1 MEPKVLDTDDT
12 YTLYQ
17 ITSLYDMT
25 ISILVDGDGEE
36 YSTTDLQ
43 GPQPTS
49 LAEVE
54 DYDWINLSD
63 WQYR

>member
-1 MEPKVLDTDDT
+1 MEPIILDADDT

-17 ITSLYDMT
+17 INTFYDT

-36 YSTTDLQ
+36 YSTTDFQ

-63 WQYR
+63 WQYMS

>member
-1 MEPKVLDTDDT
+1 MGPRILDQTET
-12 YTLYQ
+12 ETLYQ
-17 ITSLYDMT
+17 INAVGDLT
-25 ISILVDGDGEE
+25 ISILVCEDGEE

>member
-1 MEPKVLDTDDT
+1 MEPKVLDTDGTD
-12 YTLYQ
+12 TLYQ
-17 ITSLYDMT
+17 ITTVDDLT

-36 YSTTDLQ
+36 YSTTDWQ
-43 GPQPTS
+43 GIQPMS

>member
-1 MEPKVLDTDDT
+1 MEPIILDADDT
-12 YTLYQ
+12 RTLYQ
-17 ITSLYDMT
+17 ITTVDDLT

-36 YSTTDLQ
+36 YSTTDWQ
-43 GPQPTS
+43 GIQPMS
-49 LAEVE
+49 LAEIE

>member
-1 MEPKVLDTDDT
+1 MEPIILDADDT
-12 YTLYQ
+12 RTLYQ
-17 ITSLYDMT
+17 ITTVNDLT
-25 ISILVDGDGEE
+25 ISVLVDRDGEE
-36 YSTTDLQ
+36 YSTTDWQ
-43 GPQPTS
+43 GIQPIS

>member
-1 MEPKVLDTDDT
+1 MEPIILDADDT
-12 YTLYQ
+12 RTLYQ
-17 ITSLYDMT
+17 ITTVDDLT
-25 ISILVDGDGEE
+25 ISILVDEDGEE
-36 YSTTDLQ
+36 YSTTDWQ
-43 GPQPTS
+43 GIQPMS